1 MFVDVLSFMCNL
13 SGDGL
18 SGCADG
24 EWLSWV
30 FGLWCCLSG
39 GVHLGWVGRG
49 GGVVWTNL
57 GGEGGLGF
65 GVVGVGG
72 RVVGGGFHGG
82 SVAR

>member
-1 MFVDVLSFMCNL
+1 MGAFT
-13 SGDGL
+13 
-18 SGCADG
+18 
-24 EWLSWV
+24 
-30 FGLWCCLSG
+30 
-39 GVHLGWVGRG
+39 GVGWG
-49 GGVVWTNL
+49 GGCVVWTNL

>member
-1 MFVDVLSFMCNL
+1 MVELGIWAVVLL
-13 SGDGL
+13 
-18 SGCADG
+18 
-24 EWLSWV
+24 EWGSS
-30 FGLWCCLSG
+30 FGLG
-39 GVHLGWVGRG
+39 GAG
-49 GGVVWTNL
+49 GCVVWTNL